1 MARGSSSHERGH
13 HMEMTFRWSDA
24 YTGSIKFATGQ
35 MNMTVKLTGHKTG
48 ESCANPQ

>member
-1 MARGSSSHERGH
+1 
-13 HMEMTFRWSDA
+13 MEMFRWSDA